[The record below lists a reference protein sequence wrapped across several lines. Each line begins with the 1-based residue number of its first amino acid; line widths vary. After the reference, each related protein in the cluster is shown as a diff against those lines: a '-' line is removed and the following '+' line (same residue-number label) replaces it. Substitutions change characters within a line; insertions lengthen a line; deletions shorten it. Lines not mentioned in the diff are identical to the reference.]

1 MIFLFKLTCPA
12 LYRGALVYLERTDS
26 VHGKHGMHG
35 KPVPKPVVG
44 ALTKEPGLVFP
55 LTMVDLIAQ
64 EITMKA
70 CTKNCIG
77 KELIYL

>member
-1 MIFLFKLTCPA
+1 
-12 LYRGALVYLERTDS
+12 
-26 VHGKHGMHG
+26 MHG

-64 EITMKA
+64 EITLKVDHA
-70 CTKNCIG
+70 TLTIALVRNSSICD
-77 KELIYL
+77 LIRTLVVLNLS

>member
-1 MIFLFKLTCPA
+1 MNGQ
-12 LYRGALVYLERTDS
+12 Y
-26 VHGKHGMHG
+26 GMHG

-64 EITMKA
+64 EITLKVDHA
-70 CTKNCIG
+70 TLTIALVRNSSICD
-77 KELIYL
+77 LIRTLVGLNLS

>member
-1 MIFLFKLTCPA
+1 
-12 LYRGALVYLERTDS
+12 
-26 VHGKHGMHG
+26 MHG

-64 EITMKA
+64 EITLKVDHA
-70 CTKNCIG
+70 TLTIALVRNSAICDLVRTLVGLN
-77 KELIYL
+77 LS